1 MCSYFIVGNKI
12 FSFFK
17 KLVFDLLD
25 KDTFQGRRMRG
36 QGGGGGSQVIEK
48 FEGGFSRRSLTVL

>member
-25 KDTFQGRRMRG
+25 KDTFQGRRGR
-36 QGGGGGSQVIEK
+36 GGGGGGRHVIEG
-48 FEGGFSRRSLTVL
+48 FGGGFSRGSLTVL